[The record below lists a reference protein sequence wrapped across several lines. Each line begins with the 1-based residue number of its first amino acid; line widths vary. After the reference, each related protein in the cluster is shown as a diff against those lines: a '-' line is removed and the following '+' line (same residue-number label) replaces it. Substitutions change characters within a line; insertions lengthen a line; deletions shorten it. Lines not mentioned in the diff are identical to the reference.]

1 MRPSFFFLFPAILLF
16 SSAAAARRTH
26 RSAEEPVHETCTR
39 NLSED
44 EAQALRSVQEP
55 VTVRLSGLRSLD
67 EDSVWK
73 TVGGRPVDPI
83 PRDEVIALVVR
94 LHTTGLF
101 AAIVPSLDSE
111 GIELALTENESVR
124 TVRLR
129 GLSEF
134 RSEDVL
140 DRLLETPS
148 SWDIERSRR
157 DLKEADPA
165 ACPEALPSR
174 DFFAR
179 VEDGEPRPGILWKG
193 LRGALDRVA
202 GYLRGRGYPLARL
215 EGNLSPSGILQIDVD
230 EGRLSAVE
238 VRGLDA
244 GLARDVTLE
253 LGLVRGD
260 VFSTGEL
267 SSGLERVERRWPFLR
282 ADRKSSRRRSTSTEI
297 RIDALPDGGKEFRSE
312 ARQQPI
318 GAEDEDERPRSRR
331 KHRERSTGSWYG
343 FDGDKLIVYLRAE
356 RSRGDVQWIEILRHT
371 PVTGFAPGLAVTA
384 TVYDPKDRVHL
395 LLDGAVNI
403 NTRRSSR
410 HDAEGTFLERLGAQ
424 EKVDWLIG
432 ARLRIPGLAIAE
444 LGGQIHTLTDTSDR
458 WRISNVDSYL
468 YSALINRADREY
480 YRRSGYAAILTTHLF
495 DMLTLGAEYRRDQY
509 DPLPAPPGVWTL
521 FNKDE
526 PLYGSAPADSG
537 EIGSVLLRVE
547 YRSEK
552 VQLHR
557 VGSMWRNSETSLL
570 PVEPGVVGIR
580 SLDTVE
586 IADPSLGGIFHFT
599 KVVSDSFLVLETG
612 PESTLTLRARA
623 GFGHGL
629 PPQKQEGLGGWTA
642 LRGYDFKE
650 FRGDASLLG
659 TLSYEGRHFGVFF
672 DAGSVRQTGNW
683 LDPKTSAGASF
694 SFAEG
699 STRMEAAWRLDSR
712 AKALP
717 DFRIL
722 FAVPL

>member
-16 SSAAAARRTH
+16 SSPAAARRTH

-39 NLSED
+39 KLSDD

-157 DLKEADPA
+157 DRKEADAA
-165 ACPEALPSR
+165 ACPEVLPSR

-230 EGRLSAVE
+230 EGRLSGVE

-267 SSGLERVERRWPFLR
+267 SSALERVERRWPFLR

-297 RIDALPDGGKEFRSE
+297 RIDALPDGGAEFRSE
-312 ARQQPI
+312 PLQPSV
-318 GAEDEDERPRSRR
+318 GAEDEDERPRPRR

-432 ARLRIPGLAIAE
+432 ARLRIPALAIAE

-552 VQLHR
+552 VPLHR

-599 KVVSDSFLVLETG
+599 KIVSDSFLVLETG

-629 PPQKQEGLGGWTA
+629 PLQKQEGLGGWTA